1 MATIRKRG
9 RPRGSTDSIP
19 RKRRAVEDLGEEEQP
34 VHGSNMPETPA
45 QYASPTPKGTRLK
58 RKTKSIL
65 LSTPARGDSK
75 YDVPGSPHDQ
85 DGTNE
90 TEARKSPGKKLPRVL
105 LPRVGE
111 EDSVGKAVGE
121 PQHKVKRRQFKGR
134 NARDGDEVFKGK
146 QFGSLQEVERG
157 AILTSINTPARTK
170 RSKSSRKLDIQSVAT
185 ANQSQV
191 ELESMSVVHNHL
203 QDEGLELDGMPS
215 RVAPGQDTS
224 PNPANHAEKT
234 TRDRRLSR
242 QGLQQAEQGSKSG
255 ADNVSVASDDNLPS
269 MSKPVSDRSKNTPNT
284 QIENGDDRCVGRS
297 DVRKRGQNTAESDID
312 ISRVRSPSIIDDADD
327 QSREHV
333 EKDDVEADKRRKA
346 QFMKG
351 IEDCS
356 QHLAV
361 AESLANVGLAALKI
375 KHEFSEKKED
385 HDELRTAR
393 SKIVWRRLAV
403 LKGLYTA
410 ASPPDHKTALPA
422 IEKLARVATRKRL
435 QKNPKGDQSRADTCI
450 LDLFHYIVPR
460 SVELIRRAL
469 LAHCATTFPA
479 EVTEQILRLIEI
491 AYSISDTALEWRPKP
506 NLEPG
511 LRSRVHNDIR
521 PGLRAVRATI
531 KTRFDHLQTQERM
544 KLRTEKLT
552 RSQQARLADLEQA
565 RRRLTGRVQRRPQ
578 NTNNGVC
585 DVDEIPESEDES
597 TPRRTQTAHH
607 VHKPRP
613 VRQNTADIPAPDP
626 STIWTDRESKFLIDG
641 LIRHTGLDRFEA
653 IAAIPALREKDIDQI
668 MAMSRRLREMWA
680 ARIKTSRSRGD
691 KQYEWLAT
699 VP

>member
-1 MATIRKRG
+1 
-9 RPRGSTDSIP
+9 
-19 RKRRAVEDLGEEEQP
+19 
-34 VHGSNMPETPA
+34 MPETPA
-45 QYASPTPKGTRLK
+45 QYASPIPKSTRLK
-58 RKTKSIL
+58 WATKSVS

-75 YDVPGSPHDQ
+75 YDVPISPHEH
-85 DGTNE
+85 DGTPE
-90 TEARKSPGKKLPRVL
+90 TEARKSSGKKLPRVL

-111 EDSVGKAVGE
+111 EDSVEKALGG

-157 AILTSINTPARTK
+157 AILTSINTPARKK
-170 RSKSSRKLDIQSVAT
+170 RSKSSRKIDIQPVAT
-185 ANQSQV
+185 ADQAQAG
-191 ELESMSVVHNHL
+191 LKSMSVVHNDL
-203 QDEGLELDGMPS
+203 QDEGLELDKQPS
-215 RVAPGQDTS
+215 RVAPGQNTR
-224 PNPANHAEKT
+224 PKPANHAEKT
-234 TRDRRLSR
+234 THDRPLSSS
-242 QGLQQAEQGSKSG
+242 GLQQAEQGSKSG
-255 ADNVSVASDDNLPS
+255 ADNVSVVSNDNLPH
-269 MSKPVSDRSKNTPNT
+269 MSKPVSDRSNNAPNT
-284 QIENGDDRCVGRS
+284 QIENGDDHSVGRS
-297 DVRKRGQNTAESDID
+297 DARKRGQNTAENDID
-312 ISRVRSPSIIDDADD
+312 ISRVRSPSIVDDADD

-333 EKDDVEADKRRKA
+333 EKDDVEVDKRRKA
-346 QFMKG
+346 QFMRG

-356 QHLAV
+356 QHLAI
-361 AESLANVGLAALKI
+361 AEALADVGLAALKI

-403 LKGLYTA
+403 LKGLYTG
-410 ASPPDHKTALPA
+410 ASPPDHKTVLHA
-422 IEKLARVATRKRL
+422 IEKLARVATRNRL
-435 QKNPKGDQSRADTCI
+435 QKNPKGGQSRADTCI

-479 EVTEQILRLIEI
+479 EVTEQILHLIEI
-491 AYSISDTALEWRPKP
+491 AYSISDIALEWRPKP

-511 LRSRVHNDIR
+511 LRGRVHNDIR
-521 PGLRAVRATI
+521 PGLRAIRAII
-531 KTRFDHLQTQERM
+531 KARFDHLQTQERM
-544 KLRTEKLT
+544 KLRTEELT
-552 RSQQARLADLEQA
+552 RGQQARLADLEQA

-578 NTNNGVC
+578 NTDNGVC
-585 DVDEIPESEDES
+585 DVDEIPESEDELA
-597 TPRRTQTAHH
+597 PRRTHTAHNSR
-607 VHKPRP
+607 KSRP
-613 VRQNTADIPAPDP
+613 ARQNTADIPAPDP

-641 LIRHTGLDRFEA
+641 LIRHTGPDRFEA
-653 IAAIPALREKDIDQI
+653 IAAIPSLRGKDVDQI